1 MISLKSALELLA
13 RSLVYSLIVVVIDF
27 VVIVFLGYGADQL
40 TYVLSF
46 VVLLEGGIC
55 LIAGGASVFYS
66 PSFAKVS
73 EVLFHSKPWDAKR
86 QKQVEQQVQVFIV
99 TGAFLVG
106 EALLLSAI

>member
-1 MISLKSALELLA
+1 MVTRKSVLELLV

-27 VVIVFLGYGADQL
+27 VLIVFLAYGTGQL

-55 LIAGGASVFYS
+55 LLAGGASVFYS
-66 PSFAKVS
+66 SSVAKIS
-73 EVLFHSKPWDAKR
+73 EVLFHTKPWDAKR

-99 TGAFLVG
+99 TGTFLVG

>member
-1 MISLKSALELLA
+1 MVTRKSALELLV

-27 VVIVFLGYGADQL
+27 VIIIFLAYGTDQL

-66 PSFAKVS
+66 PSFAKIS
-73 EVLFHSKPWDAKR
+73 EVLFHSEPWDAKR
-86 QKQVEQQVQVFIV
+86 QKQVEQQLQVFIV